1 MTSRIYMPTISKS
14 RLVAVLSAIV
24 FAFFF
29 ILPASTAHAAG
40 ASLTVT
46 PDTIFLGG
54 TVTVSWSSSD
64 TFKCVGSGFN
74 TGDKTSGSA
83 TVKPSSTGVKTY
95 AMSCYVTSPSCS
107 LQKTGSFTE
116 DAPGQNTCQN
126 ITAPNGGCYPNGA
139 QCMTSTKKTASTWTL
154 TQYQCTGGCT
164 TVSASDTVTVN
175 SAPPPTAP
183 SATIT
188 ASPTTVTK
196 GDSSLV
202 SWSSS
207 GATTCRGTNFST
219 GGATKGSVSV
229 TPTKNTTYSIT
240 CDGQVFSSTPGTWQ
254 YVGPDITDLWCTQTP
269 GNYSNFYTDNQCPG
283 NSDPSGQSCTGSDTC
298 AVNNWQTKGG
308 TFADKPQYCNLKS
321 DVYQC
326 NGGSGTPNQ
335 VTDSVTVV
343 VNHAPNAP
351 VITGPTFGAPDT
363 NYSFS
368 FRADDP
374 DGDKIRYRI
383 DWDNNGSA
391 DQILPASGHV
401 NSNTLL
407 DAFRSWTGSP
417 AEGDE
422 TGDLRREEQRL
433 GGVPESYTFRAKTQ
447 DIHGALSGWASHT
460 IVIGN
465 GEDEPPVDEP
475 ECSDGIDNDGDDLID
490 ADDFG
495 CGGGGGGGGPGYNP
509 NDNSESPNPQ
519 CSDGIDN
526 NGNGLIDYPNDP
538 ACSSLLD
545 NNEEALPPAALS
557 LSAPSLIQP
566 DTAVSLSWSATN
578 AQAGSCSLSGTN
590 GDSWTLSGTSGTK
603 TSSALASETIFTL
616 SCIDLNGDPVSTAV
630 TVTLVPSFEEI

>member
-1 MTSRIYMPTISKS
+1 MTPGTHIPKMSKA
-14 RLVAVLSAIV
+14 RLVTSLRVARTQAMLSAL
-24 FAFFF
+24 ALALFF
-29 ILPASTAHAAG
+29 ILPASGAHAAD

-74 TGDKTSGSA
+74 TGDKTSGTA

-95 AMSCYVTSPSCS
+95 AVSCYVTSPSCS

-164 TVSASDTVTVN
+164 TVFASDTVTVN

-188 ASPTTVTK
+188 ASPTMVTK

-283 NSDPSGQSCTGSDTC
+283 NSDPSGQSCTGSETC
-298 AVNNWQTKGG
+298 AVNNWQTKGNTG
-308 TFADKPQYCNLKS
+308 ADPKTLYCNLKS
-321 DVYQC
+321 DVYRC
-326 NGGSGTPNQ
+326 NGGSAPKTYS
-335 VTDSVTVV
+335 DSITISM
-343 VNHAPNAP
+343 NRTPNAP
-351 VITGPTFGAPDT
+351 VITGPVSGEPDT
-363 NYSFS
+363 SYTFS
-368 FRADDP
+368 FRATDP
-374 DGDKIRYRI
+374 DGDKIRYRV
-383 DWDNNGSA
+383 DWDSNRSA

-407 DAFRSWTGSP
+407 DALRSWASVGT
-417 AEGDE
+417 
-422 TGDLRREEQRL
+422 
-433 GGVPESYTFRAKTQ
+433 YTFRAKTQ
-447 DIHGALSGWASHT
+447 DSHGALSGWTSH
-460 IVIGN
+460 VITLGT
-465 GEDEPPVDEP
+465 DAPTPQ
-475 ECSDGIDNDGDDLID
+475 CSDGIDNDGDGLID
-490 ADDFG
+490 EDDFG
-495 CGGGGGGGGPGYNP
+495 CSGVGGGGGPGYDP

-526 NGNGLIDYPNDP
+526 NGNGLIDYPNDLT
-538 ACSSLLD
+538 CSSLLD

-557 LSAPSLIQP
+557 LSAPSLTQP
-566 DTAVSLSWSATN
+566 DTAVTLTWSATN
-578 AQAGSCSLSGTN
+578 AKAGSCSLFGTN
-590 GDSWTLSGTSGTK
+590 GDSWTLSGTSGSQ
-603 TSSALASETIFTL
+603 TSSTLASETIFTL
-616 SCIDLNGDPVSTAV
+616 SCTDLNGDPVSTAV

>member
-1 MTSRIYMPTISKS
+1 MTPETRLPTISKTH
-14 RLVAVLSAIV
+14 LVAVLSAI
-24 FAFFF
+24 ALALFF
-29 ILPASTAHAAG
+29 ILPASAAHAAG
-40 ASLTVT
+40 SATLSAS

-54 TVTVSWSSSD
+54 QTTVTWSSSG
-64 TFKCVGSGFN
+64 TFKCIGDKFN
-74 TGDKTSGSA
+74 TNGATSGSA
-83 TVKPSSTGVKTY
+83 TVKPSSTGTQTY
-95 AMSCYVTSPSCS
+95 SVLCYVSSPSCS

-254 YVGPDITDLWCTQTP
+254 YLGLDITDLWCTQNP
-269 GNYSNFYTDNQCPG
+269 GKYSNFYTDNQCPG
-283 NSDPSGQSCTGSDTC
+283 NSDPTGQSCTGSDTC
-298 AVNNWQTKGG
+298 AVNDWQTKGNTG
-308 TFADKPQYCNLKS
+308 ADPKKLYCNLKS
-321 DVYQC
+321 DLYRC

-335 VTDSVTVV
+335 ATDSVTVV

-351 VITGPTFGAPDT
+351 AITGPAFGAPDT
-363 NYSFS
+363 DYSFS

-391 DQILPASGHV
+391 EQILPASGHV

-407 DAFRSWTGSP
+407 DALRSW
-417 AEGDE
+417 A
-422 TGDLRREEQRL
+422 
-433 GGVPESYTFRAKTQ
+433 GVGTYTFRAKTQ
-447 DIHGALSGWASHT
+447 DIHGALSTMWTSHT

-495 CGGGGGGGGPGYNP
+495 CGGGEGGGGGAGYNP
-509 NDNSESPNPQ
+509 NDNSEFPNPQ

-526 NGNGLIDYPNDP
+526 NGNETVDYPADST
-538 ACSSLLD
+538 CDSLFD
-545 NNEEALPPAALS
+545 NNEEPLPPPSLS
-557 LSAPSLIQP
+557 LLAPPLVLSG
-566 DTAVSLSWSATN
+566 TSVSLTWSASN
-578 AQAGSCSLSGTN
+578 VEGGSCTLSGTN
-590 GDSWTLSGTSGTK
+590 GDSWKLSGVSGERTSKPLLG
-603 TSSALASETIFTL
+603 ETIFTL
-616 SCIDLNGDPVSTAV
+616 SCTDLAGDPVSTAT
-630 TVTLVPSFEEI
+630 TVRILPSFEEI